1 MKKMIMTMKLP
12 MLMKKKKNWWIAS
25 CPILDVITQGETEE
39 KAKQNLND
47 ALSLFLVSC
56 FERGTLDSVL
66 KECGFRPGRT
76 GKKIA
81 DYPESKYIDVPIE
94 LLTTTGCCSN
104 CHA

>member
-12 MLMKKKKNWWIAS
+12 MLVKKKKDWWIAS
-25 CPILDVITQGETEE
+25 CPILDVVTQGETEE

-66 KECGFRPGRT
+66 KECGFRPGRS
-76 GKKIA
+76 GKKMA

-94 LLTTTGCCSN
+94 LLASTGCNNN
-104 CHA
+104 CHV

>member
-12 MLMKKKKNWWIAS
+12 MLS
-25 CPILDVITQGETEE
+25 RPILDVITQGETEE

-56 FERGTLDSVL
+56 FERGTFDSVL